1 MISATL
7 QDKIT
12 ASLSVLASTQTSHL
26 MSALGLLTI
35 APLLAPGGGDGTPL
49 STVPG
54 MMSGP
59 IMCRHPLVTVPGCHP
74 AAIVTLSG
82 RLDSWLAAPDLLLLP
97 ATRLLVSSAHRRLV
111 ATEAQ
116 GEVVSSYTSL
126 HTAVMETS
134 NGYEAGTLN
143 KTPEQL
149 SQLLQL

>member
-1 MISATL
+1 MSATL

-12 ASLSVLASTQTSHL
+12 ASLFVLASTQTSHL

-54 MMSGP
+54 MMPG
-59 IMCRHPLVTVPGCHP
+59 IMCRYPMVTVPGCHP
-74 AAIVTLSG
+74 AAIVTLSA

-97 ATRLLVSSAHRRLV
+97 ATRLLVSSAHRRHV
-111 ATEAQ
+111 ATQSQ
-116 GEVVSSYTSL
+116 GEVVRTYTSL

-134 NGYEAGTLN
+134 NGYEAGILN

>member
-1 MISATL
+1 MSATL

-54 MMSGP
+54 MMSG
-59 IMCRHPLVTVPGCHP
+59 IMCRYPMVTVPGCHP

-97 ATRLLVSSAHRRLV
+97 ATRLLVSSAHRRHV
-111 ATEAQ
+111 ATQSQ
-116 GEVVSSYTSL
+116 GEVVRTYTSL

-134 NGYEAGTLN
+134 NGYEAGILN